1 MTVQIVEI
9 AGQKMA
15 MLPVVDY
22 ERLLD
27 LLEDQSDLN
36 AAKIAE
42 QRRLDGEEY
51 LLAAMFD
58 EIASGASA
66 LRVWRNLPGF
76 TLKALSEAV
85 DCSIPYLSE
94 IERGNSDGNVR
105 LWGRLAAAL
114 NVQIE
119 DILPE

>member
-22 ERLLD
+22 ERLLH
-27 LLEDQSDLN
+27 LLEDQSDV
-36 AAKIAE
+36 AAAQLAE

-51 LLAAMFD
+51 LPAALFD
-58 EIASGASA
+58 EIANGSSP
-66 LRVWRNLPGF
+66 LRVWRKHRGF
-76 TLKALSEAV
+76 TLKTLSDAV